1 MLRQQGVYKCDQ
13 LRHQLNKDGKEIEM
27 LLEAALSIMLTCPGS
42 SAGIGTTS
50 TETAVV
56 TNSDGDRVNVS
67 GSTGGSVSVNGT
79 VDVRIIDGVAE
90 VLVPAVFTGGTGGA
104 KWRKVKDLTI
114 TDSEITGKISL
125 GLLSS
130 SNFRIDRRSGVF
142 MSNGGFRGQCAKI
155 DEAKRAF

>member
-1 MLRQQGVYKCDQ
+1 
-13 LRHQLNKDGKEIEM
+13 M
-27 LLEAALSIMLTCPGS
+27 LLEAAFSIMLTCPGS
-42 SAGIGTTS
+42 SAGMGTTS

-56 TNSDGDRVNVS
+56 TNSDGDRVNIS
-67 GSTGGSVSVNGT
+67 GSTGGSVAVNGT

-90 VLVPAVFTGGTGGA
+90 VLVPAVFTSGTGGA

-142 MSNGGFRGQCAKI
+142 MSNGGFRGQCTKI
-155 DEAKRAF
+155 DEAKRALSPVSIQ

>member
-1 MLRQQGVYKCDQ
+1 
-13 LRHQLNKDGKEIEM
+13 M
-27 LLEAALSIMLTCPGS
+27 LLEAAFSIMLTCPGS
-42 SAGIGTTS
+42 SAGMGTTS

-56 TNSDGDRVNVS
+56 TNSDGDRVNIS
-67 GSTGGSVSVNGT
+67 GSTGGSVAVNGT

-114 TDSEITGKISL
+114 TDSEITGKINL

-142 MSNGGFRGQCAKI
+142 MSNGGFRGQCTKI

>member
-1 MLRQQGVYKCDQ
+1 
-13 LRHQLNKDGKEIEM
+13 M
-27 LLEAALSIMLTCPGS
+27 LLEAAFTIMLTCPGS
-42 SAGIGTTS
+42 SAGMGTTS

-56 TNSDGDRVNVS
+56 TNSDGDRVNIS
-67 GSTGGSVSVNGT
+67 GSTGGSVAVNGT

-114 TDSEITGKISL
+114 TDSEITGKINL

-130 SNFRIDRRSGVF
+130 SNFRIESRSGVF
-142 MSNGGFRGQCAKI
+142 MSNGGFRGQCTKI

>member
-1 MLRQQGVYKCDQ
+1 
-13 LRHQLNKDGKEIEM
+13 M

-56 TNSDGDRVNVS
+56 TNSDGDRVNIS
-67 GSTGGSVSVNGT
+67 GSTGGPVAVNGT

-104 KWRKVKDLTI
+104 KWRKVKELTV
-114 TDSEITGKISL
+114 TDSEITGKIGL

-142 MSNGGFRGQCAKI
+142 MSNGGFRGQCTKI

>member
-1 MLRQQGVYKCDQ
+1 
-13 LRHQLNKDGKEIEM
+13 M
-27 LLEAALSIMLTCPGS
+27 LLEAAFSIMLTCPGS
-42 SAGIGTTS
+42 SAGMGTTS

-56 TNSDGDRVNVS
+56 TNSDGDRVNIS
-67 GSTGGSVSVNGT
+67 GSTGGSVAVNGT

-142 MSNGGFRGQCAKI
+142 MSNGGFRGQCTKI